1 MKKIITWILDGV
13 RFAGLFLACCW
24 YSLVCGGEIAAEE
37 AEIEAEEAELAAGGA
52 K

>member
-1 MKKIITWILDGV
+1 MKKITEIIREAAWMAACVAQAAWLAL
-13 RFAGLFLACCW
+13 AGKK
-24 YSLVCGGEIAAEE
+24 EIAAEE